1 MAWNPHSRVADC
13 REISRKWGNGI
24 EQVIII
30 GIDGDGRTV
39 TATYG
44 RTPQLCACAD
54 AFGKAAI
61 AGILAAVAAAES
73 KAFADGHS
81 PWECEDCGAELE
93 PSMFGGKCGA
103 CRKRKPCL
111 TDNPLPA

>member
-1 MAWNPHSRVADC
+1 MAWNPSPKVADC
-13 REISRKWGNGI
+13 REIARKWGNGI

-61 AGILAAVAAAES
+61 AGISSAIEAAES
-73 KAFADGHS
+73 GIANIALCVKTHS
-81 PWECEDCGAELE
+81 KTHSKE
-93 PSMFGGKCGA
+93 
-103 CRKRKPCL
+103 
-111 TDNPLPA
+111 